1 MHHMKHMVGCLLMI
15 GAIVAIRFAGDG
27 VPGWAAGLVV
37 LACPIM
43 MIWMVVMMSR
53 DRRADARG
61 EAPRV
66 DGATDEHAH
75 R

>member
-15 GAIVAIRFAGDG
+15 GAIVAIRIAGDG
-27 VPGWAAGLVV
+27 VPGWAAGLVL

-53 DRRADARG
+53 DHNDTASGDS
-61 EAPRV
+61 
-66 DGATDEHAH
+66 ATSDPAH